1 MLTSFNGKKYKKR
14 SFSRGGKKRS
24 SILIVWALVFKLLM
38 KHSEGDI
45 SEIRR
50 GPKIE
55 TFKKKKK
62 KPIF

>member
-14 SFSRGGKKRS
+14 SFSGGGGGGRS

-38 KHSEGDI
+38 KHSDRDI

-62 KPIF
+62 IF